1 MNIVHLTDSPFF
13 GGPERQMLG
22 LAMHLPRRF
31 RTSVL
36 CFRDHQSAVPFVEQ
50 LAAAGIEAEMLRHA
64 NPRFLAVLAGIVAEL
79 RKWHADALVCHGY
92 KADLLGWMAARRVGI
107 PVISV
112 SRGWTG
118 HTWKVRLNEALD
130 RRILRHMDRVV
141 CVSEGQSSKVQRA
154 GISADRIRV
163 IRNAIDLSRFRK
175 DSQRG
180 GALHGLFK
188 DPLEQI
194 VIAAGRLS
202 PEKGFD
208 HLVQAARLVTIKS
221 PSTGFVLVGKGP
233 DREKLEQQVRAAGLA
248 DRFVFAG
255 FRSDV
260 DELIRSAA
268 ILAQSSLTEG
278 LPNVVLEACAAGVP
292 VVATDVG
299 GTREV
304 VTEGENGHLIPSGDP
319 RVMATRL
326 LDLLG
331 DPARR
336 QEMGD
341 RGRDKVAREFSF
353 AQQSTRYEAL
363 FEEVLA
369 AHGVA
374 PSPHPRAPS
383 RSRVEAGP
391 GRAGVS

>member
-1 MNIVHLTDSPFF
+1 
-13 GGPERQMLG
+13 MLG
-22 LAMHLPRRF
+22 LATHLPRRY
-31 RTSVL
+31 RTTVL

-50 LAAAGIEAEMLRHA
+50 LAAAGIEAEMLGHA
-64 NPRFLAVLAGIVAEL
+64 NPRFLAVLADIVAEL
-79 RKWHADALVCHGY
+79 RRRHADALVCHGY
-92 KADLLGWMAARRVGI
+92 KADLLGWIAARRVGI

-141 CVSEGQSSKVQRA
+141 CVSEGQSAKVQRA
-154 GISADRIRV
+154 GIRADRIRV
-163 IRNAIDLSRFRK
+163 IRNAIDLSRFCS
-175 DSQRG
+175 DSPRG
-180 GALHGLFK
+180 RALHGLFRV
-188 DPLEQI
+188 PVEQV

-208 HLVQAARLVTIKS
+208 QLVQAARLVAVKS

-260 DELIRSAA
+260 DELIRGAT

-278 LPNVVLEACAAGVP
+278 LPTVVLEACAAGVP

-299 GTREV
+299 GTGEV
-304 VTEGENGHLIPSGDP
+304 VMEGENGHLVPSGDP
-319 RVMATRL
+319 RAMATRL
-326 LDLLG
+326 LELLS
-331 DPARR
+331 DPARGR
-336 QEMGD
+336 EMGD
-341 RGRDKVAREFSF
+341 RGRKKVAREFSF
-353 AQQSTRYEAL
+353 ALQSARYEAL
-363 FEEVLA
+363 FADVQA
-369 AHGVA
+369 AGGVA
-374 PSPHPRAPS
+374 SSPHPRVLG
-383 RSRVEAGP
+383 RSRIESGP

>member
-1 MNIVHLTDSPFF
+1 M
-13 GGPERQMLG
+13 ML
-22 LAMHLPRRF
+22 P
-31 RTSVL
+31 
-36 CFRDHQSAVPFVEQ
+36 
-50 LAAAGIEAEMLRHA
+50 HA
-64 NPRFLAVLAGIVAEL
+64 NPRFLAMILDIIAEL
-79 RKWHADALVCHGY
+79 NRRNADALVCHGY
-92 KADLLGWMAARRVGI
+92 KADLLGWIAARRVGI

-118 HTWKVRLNEALD
+118 HTRKVRLNEALD
-130 RRILRHMDRVV
+130 RRILRQMDRVV
-141 CVSEGQSSKVQRA
+141 CVSDGQSAKVQRA

-163 IRNAIDLSRFRK
+163 IHNAIDLSRFRS
-175 DSQRG
+175 DHRGG
-180 GALHGLFK
+180 GALHGLFRS
-188 DPLEQI
+188 PVEQI

-208 HLVQAARLVTIKS
+208 QLVQAARLVTVKS

-248 DRFVFAG
+248 ERFVFAG

-260 DELIRSAA
+260 DELIRDAA

-278 LPNVVLEACAAGVP
+278 LPNVVLEACAAGIS

-304 VTEGENGHLIPSGDP
+304 VTEGENGYLVPPGDP
-319 RVMATRL
+319 RALATRL
-326 LDLLG
+326 IELLG

-336 QEMGD
+336 AEMGN
-341 RGRDKVAREFSF
+341 RGREKVAREFSF
-353 AQQSTRYEAL
+353 AQQSAGYEAL
-363 FEEVLA
+363 FDEVVAADCVASSPQPRFLA
-369 AHGVA
+369 RRRIE
-374 PSPHPRAPS
+374 S
-383 RSRVEAGP
+383 GP